1 VVEDLTLAV
10 IGNTLDEVGPVEDA
24 KSFDL
29 GKLASLTFEVFR
41 VGFLDV
47 TPFEEVDEEGV
58 DDVLFVFVVVI
69 GIFLGT
75 FGNERIEEEEE
86 EEDKTGKDKVPDGTG
101 ALESET
107 DRPKAGS
114 GTSGNEDIRE
124 EEVAKKG

>member
-1 VVEDLTLAV
+1 MVEDLTLAV
-10 IGNTLDEVGPVEDA
+10 IGNTLDEVGPVEDD
-24 KSFDL
+24 KFFDL
-29 GKLASLTFEVFR
+29 GKLASLTFEVFL
-41 VGFLDV
+41 VGFLGV

-58 DDVLFVFVVVI
+58 DDALFAFVVVI

-86 EEDKTGKDKVPDGTG
+86 DKTGKDKAPDGLG